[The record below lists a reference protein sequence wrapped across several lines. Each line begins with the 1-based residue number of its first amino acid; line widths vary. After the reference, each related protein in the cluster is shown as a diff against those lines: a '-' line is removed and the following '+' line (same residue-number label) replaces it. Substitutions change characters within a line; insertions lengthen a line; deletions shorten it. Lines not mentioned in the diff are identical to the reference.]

1 MGCMEFSQYKAK
13 AMKKLEEALSEGL
26 VDEGVIPVLNA
37 FNSHPDIF
45 TTSSC
50 AGRLQLIVLP
60 DIGRKDSVEL
70 REKWHR
76 PVEFQEVKE
85 AITNLDVP
93 PNSIVILQG
102 QSPIFHISC
111 RTVELAQKFR
121 GIVHSQGWKYSSLIT
136 GNEDKWVV
144 EVLSAS
150 RIDNF
155 LFRDGV
161 IDPPDDERLKFI
173 IEESNKILI
182 KAQSRLEAL
191 EYIPSGL

>member
-1 MGCMEFSQYKAK
+1 MEFSQYKSK
-13 AMKKLEEALSEGL
+13 AMQKLESALSDGL
-26 VDEGVIPVLNA
+26 VDEGVISVLNS

-50 AGRLQLIVLP
+50 AGRIQLIVLP

-70 REKWHR
+70 RKKWHR
-76 PVEFQEVKE
+76 PVEFQEVKD

-93 PNSIVILQG
+93 SNSIVILQG
-102 QSPIFHISC
+102 QSPIFHVSC
-111 RTVELAQKFR
+111 RTMELAQKFR

-144 EVLSAS
+144 EVLSAN
-150 RIDNF
+150 RIDNL
-155 LFRDGV
+155 LFRNGL
-161 IDPPDDERLKFI
+161 IDPPGDERLKFM

-182 KAQSRLEAL
+182 KAQARLEAL

>member
-1 MGCMEFSQYKAK
+1 MEFNQYKAK
-13 AMKKLEEALSEGL
+13 AMEKLEEAKSEDL
-26 VDEGVIPVLNA
+26 VDEGVIEVLNA

-70 REKWHR
+70 RKTWHS
-76 PVEFQEVKE
+76 PVEFEEVKE
-85 AITNLDVP
+85 ALDNLDIP

-102 QSPIFHISC
+102 QSPIFHVSC
-111 RTVELAQKFR
+111 RTMELAQKFR

-144 EVLSAS
+144 EILSAS
-150 RIDNF
+150 RIDNL
-155 LFRDGV
+155 LFREGV
-161 IDPPDDERLKFI
+161 IAPPDDERLKFI

-182 KAQSRLEAL
+182 KAQSRLESL

>member
-1 MGCMEFSQYKAK
+1 MEFNQYKAK
-13 AMKKLEEALSEGL
+13 AMEKLEEAKSEDL
-26 VDEGVIPVLNA
+26 VDEGVIEVLNA

-70 REKWHR
+70 RKTWHS
-76 PVEFQEVKE
+76 PVEFEEVKE
-85 AITNLDVP
+85 ALDNLDIP

-102 QSPIFHISC
+102 QSPIFHVSC
-111 RTVELAQKFR
+111 RTMELAQKFR

-136 GNEDKWVV
+136 GNEDKWIV

-150 RIDNF
+150 RIDNL

-161 IDPPDDERLKFI
+161 IDPPDDDRLKFI

-182 KAQSRLEAL
+182 KAQSRLGAL
-191 EYIPSGL
+191 EYISSGL

>member
-1 MGCMEFSQYKAK
+1 MEFSQYKSK
-13 AMKKLEEALSEGL
+13 AMQKLESALSEGL
-26 VDEGVIPVLNA
+26 VDESVISVLNS

-50 AGRLQLIVLP
+50 AGRIQLIVLP

-70 REKWHR
+70 RKKWHR
-76 PVEFQEVKE
+76 PVEFQEVKD

-102 QSPIFHISC
+102 QSPIFHVSC
-111 RTVELAQKFR
+111 RTMELAQKFR

-144 EVLSAS
+144 EVLSAN
-150 RIDNF
+150 RIDNL
-155 LFRDGV
+155 LFRNGL
-161 IDPPDDERLKFI
+161 IDPPGDERLKFM

-182 KAQSRLEAL
+182 KAQARLEAL

>member
-1 MGCMEFSQYKAK
+1 MEFSQYKSK
-13 AMKKLEEALSEGL
+13 AMKKLEYALSEGL
-26 VDEGVIPVLNA
+26 VDEGVISILNA

-70 REKWHR
+70 RKTWHR
-76 PVEFQEVKE
+76 PVEFEEIKK
-85 AITNLDVP
+85 ALDNLDIP
-93 PNSIVILQG
+93 PNSIVIFQG
-102 QSPIFHISC
+102 QSPIFHVSC
-111 RTVELAQKFR
+111 RTMELAQKFR

-150 RIDNF
+150 RIDNL

-161 IDPPDDERLKFI
+161 IDPPDDDRLKFI
-173 IEESNKILI
+173 IEESNKILV

>member
-1 MGCMEFSQYKAK
+1 MEFNQYKAK
-13 AMKKLEEALSEGL
+13 AMEKLEEAKSEDL
-26 VDEGVIPVLNA
+26 VDEGVIEVLNA

-50 AGRLQLIVLP
+50 AGRIQLIVLP

-70 REKWHR
+70 RKKWHR
-76 PVEFQEVKE
+76 PVEFQEVKNV
-85 AITNLDVP
+85 ITNLDVP

-144 EVLSAS
+144 EILSAS
-150 RIDNF
+150 RIDNL

>member
-1 MGCMEFSQYKAK
+1 MEFNQYKAK
-13 AMKKLEEALSEGL
+13 AMEKLEEAKSEDL
-26 VDEGVIPVLNA
+26 VDEGVIEVLNA

-45 TTSSC
+45 TTSCC

-70 REKWHR
+70 RKTWHS
-76 PVEFQEVKE
+76 PVEFEEVKE
-85 AITNLDVP
+85 ALDNLDIP

-102 QSPIFHISC
+102 QSPIFHVSC
-111 RTVELAQKFR
+111 RTMELAQKFR

-136 GNEDKWVV
+136 GNEDKWGV

-150 RIDNF
+150 RIDNL

-161 IDPPDDERLKFI
+161 IDPPNDERLKFI
-173 IEESNKILI
+173 IEEANKILV

>member
-1 MGCMEFSQYKAK
+1 MEFSQYKAN
-13 AMKKLEEALSEGL
+13 AMKKLDEAKSEGL
-26 VDEGVIPVLNA
+26 VDEGVIEVLRA

-70 REKWHR
+70 RKTWHR
-76 PVEFQEVKE
+76 PVEFEEVKE
-85 AITNLDVP
+85 ALDSLDIP
-93 PNSIVILQG
+93 ANSIVILQG
-102 QSPIFHISC
+102 QSPIFHVAC
-111 RTVELAQKFR
+111 RTMELAQRFR

-144 EVLSAS
+144 EILSAN
-150 RIDNF
+150 RIDN
-155 LFRDGV
+155 LLYRDGV
-161 IDPPDDERLKFI
+161 IDKPSNERLKFI

-182 KAQSRLEAL
+182 KAQARLEAL

>member
-1 MGCMEFSQYKAK
+1 MEFSQYKSK
-13 AMKKLEEALSEGL
+13 AMQKLESALSDGL
-26 VDEGVIPVLNA
+26 VDEGVISVLNS

-50 AGRLQLIVLP
+50 AGRIQLIVLP

-70 REKWHR
+70 RKKWHR
-76 PVEFQEVKE
+76 PVEFQDVKD

-93 PNSIVILQG
+93 SNSIVILQG
-102 QSPIFHISC
+102 QSPIFHVSC
-111 RTVELAQKFR
+111 RTMELAQKFR

-144 EVLSAS
+144 EVLSAN
-150 RIDNF
+150 RIDNL
-155 LFRDGV
+155 LFRNGV

-182 KAQSRLEAL
+182 KAQAKLEAL

>member
-1 MGCMEFSQYKAK
+1 MEFSEYKAK
-13 AMKKLEEALSEGL
+13 AMKKLEEALSKGL
-26 VDEGVIPVLNA
+26 VDEGVISVLNS

-50 AGRLQLIVLP
+50 AGRIQLIVLP

-70 REKWHR
+70 RKKWHR
-76 PVEFQEVKE
+76 PVEFQEVKD

-102 QSPIFHISC
+102 QSPIFHVSC
-111 RTVELAQKFR
+111 RTMELAQKFR
-121 GIVHSQGWKYSSLIT
+121 GIVHSQGWKYSSLIA

-144 EVLSAS
+144 EVLSAN
-150 RIDNF
+150 RIDNL
-155 LFRDGV
+155 LFRNGL
-161 IDPPDDERLKFI
+161 IDPPGDERLKFM

-182 KAQSRLEAL
+182 KAQARLEAL

>member
-1 MGCMEFSQYKAK
+1 MEFSQYKSK
-13 AMKKLEEALSEGL
+13 AMQKLESALSDGL
-26 VDEGVIPVLNA
+26 VDEGVISVLNS

-50 AGRLQLIVLP
+50 AGRIQLIVLP

-70 REKWHR
+70 RKKWHR
-76 PVEFQEVKE
+76 PVEFQEVKD

-102 QSPIFHISC
+102 QSPIFHVSC
-111 RTVELAQKFR
+111 RTMELAQKFR
-121 GIVHSQGWKYSSLIT
+121 GKVHSQGWKYSSLIT

-144 EVLSAS
+144 EVLSAN
-150 RIDNF
+150 RIDNL
-155 LFRDGV
+155 LFRNGL
-161 IDPPDDERLKFI
+161 IDPPGDERLKFM

-182 KAQSRLEAL
+182 KAQARLEAL

>member
-1 MGCMEFSQYKAK
+1 MEFSQYKSK
-13 AMKKLEEALSEGL
+13 AMQKLESALSDGL
-26 VDEGVIPVLNA
+26 VDEGVISVLNS

-50 AGRLQLIVLP
+50 AGRIQLIVLP

-70 REKWHR
+70 RKKWHR
-76 PVEFQEVKE
+76 PVEFQEVKD

-102 QSPIFHISC
+102 QSPIFHVSC
-111 RTVELAQKFR
+111 RTMELAQKFR

-144 EVLSAS
+144 EVLSAN
-150 RIDNF
+150 RIDNL
-155 LFRDGV
+155 LFRNGL
-161 IDPPDDERLKFI
+161 IDPPGDERLKFM

-182 KAQSRLEAL
+182 KAQARLEAL

>member
-1 MGCMEFSQYKAK
+1 MEFNQYKAN
-13 AMKKLEEALSEGL
+13 AMKKLEDAKSEGL
-26 VDEGVIPVLNA
+26 VDEGVISVLNS
-37 FNSHPDIF
+37 FNSHPDLF

-70 REKWHR
+70 RKTWHR
-76 PVEFQEVKE
+76 SVKFEEVKE
-85 AITNLDVP
+85 ALDNLDIP
-93 PNSIVILQG
+93 SNSIVILQG
-102 QSPIFHISC
+102 QSPIFHVSC
-111 RTVELAQKFR
+111 RTMELAQKFR

-144 EVLSAS
+144 EILSAS
-150 RIDNF
+150 RIDN
-155 LFRDGV
+155 LLYRDGV
-161 IDPPDDERLKFI
+161 IDPPDDDRLKFI
-173 IEESNKILI
+173 IEESNKILV

>member
-1 MGCMEFSQYKAK
+1 MEFSQYKSK
-13 AMKKLEEALSEGL
+13 AMQKLESALSEGL
-26 VDEGVIPVLNA
+26 VDEGVISVLNS

-50 AGRLQLIVLP
+50 AGRIQLIVLP

-70 REKWHR
+70 RKKWHR
-76 PVEFQEVKE
+76 PVEFQDVKD

-93 PNSIVILQG
+93 SNSIVILQG
-102 QSPIFHISC
+102 QSPIFHVSC
-111 RTVELAQKFR
+111 RTMELAQKFR

-144 EVLSAS
+144 EVLSAN
-150 RIDNF
+150 RIDNL
-155 LFRDGV
+155 LFRNGV

-182 KAQSRLEAL
+182 KAQARLEAL

>member
-1 MGCMEFSQYKAK
+1 MEFSQYKSK
-13 AMKKLEEALSEGL
+13 AMQKLESALSEGL
-26 VDEGVIPVLNA
+26 VDEGVISVLNS

-50 AGRLQLIVLP
+50 AGRIQLIVLP

-70 REKWHR
+70 RKKWHR
-76 PVEFQEVKE
+76 PVEFQDVKD

-93 PNSIVILQG
+93 SNSIVILQG
-102 QSPIFHISC
+102 QSPIFHVSC
-111 RTVELAQKFR
+111 RTMELAQKFR

-144 EVLSAS
+144 EVLSAN
-150 RIDNF
+150 RIDNL
-155 LFRDGV
+155 LFRNGV

>member
-1 MGCMEFSQYKAK
+1 MEFSQYKSK
-13 AMKKLEEALSEGL
+13 AMQKLESALSDGL
-26 VDEGVIPVLNA
+26 VDEGVISVLNS

-50 AGRLQLIVLP
+50 AGRIQLIVLP

-70 REKWHR
+70 RKKWHR
-76 PVEFQEVKE
+76 PVEFQDVKD

-93 PNSIVILQG
+93 SNSIVILQG
-102 QSPIFHISC
+102 QSPIFHVSC
-111 RTVELAQKFR
+111 RTMELAQKFR

-144 EVLSAS
+144 EVLSAN
-150 RIDNF
+150 RIDNL
-155 LFRDGV
+155 LFRNGV

-182 KAQSRLEAL
+182 KAQARLEAL

>member
-1 MGCMEFSQYKAK
+1 MDFNQYKSN
-13 AMKKLEEALSEGL
+13 AMGKLESALSEGL
-26 VDEGVIPVLNA
+26 VDEGVISVLNSL
-37 FNSHPDIF
+37 NSHPDIF

-50 AGRLQLIVLP
+50 AGRIQLIVLP

-70 REKWHR
+70 RKTWHR
-76 PVEFQEVKE
+76 PVEFEEVKE
-85 AITNLDVP
+85 ALDNLDIP

-102 QSPIFHISC
+102 QSPIFHVAC
-111 RTVELAQKFR
+111 RTMELAQKFR

-144 EVLSAS
+144 EILSAN
-150 RIDNF
+150 RIDNL
-155 LFRDGV
+155 LFREGV
-161 IDPPDDERLKFI
+161 IDPPDDGRLQFI
-173 IEESNKILI
+173 IEESNKILV

>member
-1 MGCMEFSQYKAK
+1 MEFNQYKAK
-13 AMKKLEEALSEGL
+13 AMKKLEEAKSEGL
-26 VDEGVIPVLNA
+26 VDEGVIEVLSS

-70 REKWHR
+70 RKTWHR
-76 PVEFQEVKE
+76 SVEFVEVKE
-85 AITNLDVP
+85 ALDNLDIP

-102 QSPIFHISC
+102 QSPIFHVAC
-111 RTVELAQKFR
+111 RTMELAQKFR

-136 GNEDKWVV
+136 GNDDKWVV
-144 EVLSAS
+144 EILSAS
-150 RIDNF
+150 RIDNL

-161 IDPPDDERLKFI
+161 IDPPDDDRLKFI

>member
-1 MGCMEFSQYKAK
+1 MEFSQYKSK
-13 AMKKLEEALSEGL
+13 AMQKLESALSEDL
-26 VDEGVIPVLNA
+26 VDEGVISVLNS

-50 AGRLQLIVLP
+50 AGRIQLIVLP

-70 REKWHR
+70 RKKWHR
-76 PVEFQEVKE
+76 PAEFQEVKD

-93 PNSIVILQG
+93 SNSIVILQG
-102 QSPIFHISC
+102 QSPIFHVSC
-111 RTVELAQKFR
+111 RTMELAQKFR

-144 EVLSAS
+144 EILSAN
-150 RIDNF
+150 RIDNL
-155 LFRDGV
+155 LFRNGV

-182 KAQSRLEAL
+182 KAQARLEAL

>member
-1 MGCMEFSQYKAK
+1 MEFSQYKSK
-13 AMKKLEEALSEGL
+13 AMQKLESALSEGL
-26 VDEGVIPVLNA
+26 VDEGVISVLNS

-50 AGRLQLIVLP
+50 AGRIQLIVLP

-70 REKWHR
+70 RKKWHR
-76 PVEFQEVKE
+76 PVEFQDVKD

-93 PNSIVILQG
+93 SNSIVILQG
-102 QSPIFHISC
+102 QSPIFHVSC
-111 RTVELAQKFR
+111 RTMELAQKFR
-121 GIVHSQGWKYSSLIT
+121 GIVHIQGWKYSSLIT

-144 EVLSAS
+144 EVLSAN
-150 RIDNF
+150 RIDNL
-155 LFRDGV
+155 LFRNGV

-182 KAQSRLEAL
+182 KAQARLEAL

>member
-1 MGCMEFSQYKAK
+1 MEFSEYKAK
-13 AMKKLEEALSEGL
+13 AMKKLEEALSKGL
-26 VDEGVIPVLNA
+26 VDEGVISVLNSL
-37 FNSHPDIF
+37 NSHPDIF

-50 AGRLQLIVLP
+50 AGRIQLIVLP

-70 REKWHR
+70 RKKWHR
-76 PVEFQEVKE
+76 PVEFQEVKD
-85 AITNLDVP
+85 AITNLEVP
-93 PNSIVILQG
+93 PDSIVILQG
-102 QSPIFHISC
+102 QSPIFHVSC
-111 RTVELAQKFR
+111 RTMELAQKFR

-144 EVLSAS
+144 EILSAS
-150 RIDNF
+150 RIDNL

>member
-1 MGCMEFSQYKAK
+1 MEFNQYKAN
-13 AMKKLEEALSEGL
+13 AMKKLEDAKSEGL
-26 VDEGVIPVLNA
+26 VDDGVIEVLNA

-70 REKWHR
+70 RKTWHR
-76 PVEFQEVKE
+76 PVEFQEVKD
-85 AITNLDVP
+85 ALDNLVIP
-93 PNSIVILQG
+93 SSSIVILQG
-102 QSPIFHISC
+102 QSPIFHVSC
-111 RTVELAQKFR
+111 RTMELAQKFR

-144 EVLSAS
+144 EILSAS
-150 RIDNF
+150 RIDNL

>member
-1 MGCMEFSQYKAK
+1 MEFSQYKSK
-13 AMKKLEEALSEGL
+13 AMKKLEYALSEGL
-26 VDEGVIPVLNA
+26 VDEGVILVLNA
-37 FNSHPDIF
+37 LNSHPDIF

-70 REKWHR
+70 RKTWHR
-76 PVEFQEVKE
+76 PVEFQEVKD
-85 AITNLDVP
+85 ALDDLDVL

-102 QSPIFHISC
+102 QSPIFHVAC
-111 RTVELAQKFR
+111 RTMELAQKFR
-121 GIVHSQGWKYSSLIT
+121 AIVHSQGWKYSSLIT
-136 GNEDKWVV
+136 GNEDKWIV
-144 EVLSAS
+144 EILSAN
-150 RIDNF
+150 RIDNL
-155 LFRDGV
+155 LFREGV
-161 IDPPDDERLKFI
+161 IDSPDDERLKFI

>member
-1 MGCMEFSQYKAK
+1 MEFNQYKAN
-13 AMKKLEEALSEGL
+13 AMKKLEDAKSEGL
-26 VDEGVIPVLNA
+26 VDEGVISVLNS
-37 FNSHPDIF
+37 FNSHPELF

-70 REKWHR
+70 RKTWHR
-76 PVEFQEVKE
+76 SVKFEEVKE
-85 AITNLDVP
+85 ALDNLDIP
-93 PNSIVILQG
+93 SNSIVILQG
-102 QSPIFHISC
+102 QSPIFHVSC
-111 RTVELAQKFR
+111 RTMELAQKFR

-136 GNEDKWVV
+136 GNEDKWIV
-144 EVLSAS
+144 EILSAS
-150 RIDNF
+150 RIDNL

-161 IDPPDDERLKFI
+161 IDPPDDDRLKFI

>member
-1 MGCMEFSQYKAK
+1 MEFSQYKSK
-13 AMKKLEEALSEGL
+13 AMQKLESALSEGL
-26 VDEGVIPVLNA
+26 VDEGVISVLNS

-50 AGRLQLIVLP
+50 AGRIQLIVLP

-70 REKWHR
+70 RKKWHR
-76 PVEFQEVKE
+76 PVEFQDVKD

-93 PNSIVILQG
+93 SNSIVILQG
-102 QSPIFHISC
+102 QSPIFHVSC
-111 RTVELAQKFR
+111 RTMELAQKFR

-144 EVLSAS
+144 EVLSAN
-150 RIDNF
+150 RIDNL
-155 LFRDGV
+155 LFRNGV
-161 IDPPDDERLKFI
+161 IDSPGDERLKFM

-182 KAQSRLEAL
+182 KAQARLEAL

>member
-1 MGCMEFSQYKAK
+1 MEFSQYKSK
-13 AMKKLEEALSEGL
+13 AMQKLESALSEGL
-26 VDEGVIPVLNA
+26 VDEGVISVLNS

-50 AGRLQLIVLP
+50 AGRIQLIVLP

-70 REKWHR
+70 RKKWHR
-76 PVEFQEVKE
+76 PVEFQDVKD

-93 PNSIVILQG
+93 SNSIVILQG
-102 QSPIFHISC
+102 QSPIFHVSC
-111 RTVELAQKFR
+111 RTIELAQKFR

-144 EVLSAS
+144 EVLSAN
-150 RIDNF
+150 RIDNL
-155 LFRDGV
+155 LFRNGV

-182 KAQSRLEAL
+182 KAQARLEAL